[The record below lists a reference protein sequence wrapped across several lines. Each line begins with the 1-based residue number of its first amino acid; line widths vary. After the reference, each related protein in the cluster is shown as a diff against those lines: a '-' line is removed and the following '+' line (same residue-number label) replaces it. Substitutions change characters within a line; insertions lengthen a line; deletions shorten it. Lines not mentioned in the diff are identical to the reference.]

1 MFSLISCKEVKTVI
15 EKSKFFSFS
24 YNCYSIEEQN
34 KILKEIKRN
43 NLSATHICYASVIYK
58 NNDVLC
64 YSSDDGEPS
73 GTAGLQILQALKE
86 NNMINVLCV
95 VVRYFGGIKLGVAG
109 LGRAYK
115 DCALKT
121 IIDNKYEVKLKKL
134 YFITCDYNKYNV
146 LKSYFVKNN
155 IQISDLTFNNDVNF
169 NAYLVEEEYEKIK
182 DNVNSIQEKDDIRY
196 C

>member
-43 NLSATHICYASVIYK
+43 NLSATHICYASIIYK

-115 DCALKT
+115 ECALKT
-121 IIDNKYEVKLKKL
+121 ISDNRCEVKLKKL
-134 YFITCDYNKYNV
+134 YYVTCDYNQYNI

-155 IQISDLTFNNDVNF
+155 IQISDLVFNNGVNF
-169 NAYLVEEEYEKIK
+169 NVYLTQEDAINIK
-182 DNVNSIQEKDDIRY
+182 DKINFLSEKDDIKY